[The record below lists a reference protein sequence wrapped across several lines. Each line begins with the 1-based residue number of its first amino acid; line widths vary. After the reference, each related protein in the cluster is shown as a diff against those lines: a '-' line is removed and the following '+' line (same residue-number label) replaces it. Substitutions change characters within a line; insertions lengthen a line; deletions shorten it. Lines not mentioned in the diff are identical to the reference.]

1 LNKQHFFVAFIF
13 PIGLGGGLHAPARTN
28 SSLSSLSITRR
39 GKKISQHTKSSHKK
53 KCCGIK
59 VKNYTQRNSSVS
71 WNDITKEFMTDSG
84 PVYSLFSDFSNKGEG
99 AFGSLE
105 SYNSIYGLAARSDV
119 LRSNKS
125 KNTMAITTLYAN
137 PLSAGFDPWEQ
148 MIGEANIS
156 WYNLGNDVLFMLVDS
171 KSNTSLYYHIPF
183 INNKKR
189 GQDGFGHGNTYQ
201 TYIWLETKKD
211 IKQKNDFYL
220 EMLQKRME
228 AIHR

>member
-1 LNKQHFFVAFIF
+1 MTANK
-13 PIGLGGGLHAPARTN
+13 
-28 SSLSSLSITRR
+28 
-39 GKKISQHTKSSHKK
+39 
-53 KCCGIK
+53 
-59 VKNYTQRNSSVS
+59 
-71 WNDITKEFMTDSG
+71 
-84 PVYSLFSDFSNKGEG
+84 
-99 AFGSLE
+99 
-105 SYNSIYGLAARSDV
+105 
-119 LRSNKS
+119 NKS
-125 KNTMAITTLYAN
+125 KFLIINKSTNTMTITTLYAN

-156 WYNLGNDVLFMLVDS
+156 WYNLGNDVLFMLVDF
-171 KSNTSLYYHIPF
+171 KPNTSLYYHIPF

-211 IKQKNDFYL
+211 IIQENDFYL

>member
-1 LNKQHFFVAFIF
+1 VFNLLIYNELYANVKMTANKNKSKFVI
-13 PIGLGGGLHAPARTN
+13 I
-28 SSLSSLSITRR
+28 
-39 GKKISQHTKSSHKK
+39 
-53 KCCGIK
+53 
-59 VKNYTQRNSSVS
+59 
-71 WNDITKEFMTDSG
+71 
-84 PVYSLFSDFSNKGEG
+84 
-99 AFGSLE
+99 
-105 SYNSIYGLAARSDV
+105 
-119 LRSNKS
+119 NKS
-125 KNTMAITTLYAN
+125 KNTMTITTLCAN

-211 IKQKNDFYL
+211 IKPKNDFYL